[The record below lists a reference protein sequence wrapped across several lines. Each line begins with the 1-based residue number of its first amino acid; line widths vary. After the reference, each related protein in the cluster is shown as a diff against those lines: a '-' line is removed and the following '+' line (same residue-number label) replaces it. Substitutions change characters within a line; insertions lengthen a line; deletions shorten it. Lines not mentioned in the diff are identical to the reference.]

1 MVVNILFVEK
11 KLRADKLGMC
21 YLSSILKKAGH
32 NVDMIQ
38 DDVDNAEEYLD
49 SHQVDFVMY
58 SVTTGEHQWYI
69 QRNKELKRQFDF
81 TTVVGGPHFTFFPEQ
96 GEQDPAVD
104 FVVRGPAEDVV
115 LDIIDGKIRNKI
127 TMGHLPDINTLP
139 FPDRSILYKYDEFGK
154 ARVKRF
160 ITGRDCVHHCSFC
173 YNHLYQQIYRDER
186 SMFYQRIAPGRI
198 IEEIQQVKNTYGLE
212 LVNFSDDDITR
223 NKRWITKF
231 CKKFKK
237 LDMSFSGSIRADS
250 VDYPVLEQMAKAGCV
265 FLFIGLQSANK
276 DTLRLLRRTVMPE
289 QVEQVC
295 KWCSKLDIKVRVEN
309 MIGLPVKDP
318 LQDALDTLKFN
329 MKLGIDDSWSSIFQP
344 FPKTELWK
352 YCINQGF
359 INADTDIVRF
369 YDSTVLRIP
378 DAEKINRLHKWWYFI
393 VKHNLPK
400 RLVDVLL
407 ELPIDEEISERMWN
421 LRWRL
426 AAEELYGL

>member
-1 MVVNILFVEK
+1 MGLNILFIEK

-49 SHQVDFVMY
+49 CHQVDFVMY

-69 QRNKELKRQFDF
+69 QRNKELKQQFDF
-81 TTVVGGPHFTFFPEQ
+81 ISVVGGPHFTFFPEQ
-96 GEQDPAVD
+96 GERDSAID
-104 FVVRGPAEDVV
+104 FVVRGPGENVI
-115 LDIIDGKIRNKI
+115 LDIVDRKIKDKVI
-127 TMGHLPDINTLP
+127 MGHLSDINNLP

-160 ITGRDCVHHCSFC
+160 IASRDCYHHCSFC
-173 YNHLYQQIYRDER
+173 YNHLYQQLYRDER
-186 SMFYQRIAPGRI
+186 DMFYQRIAPHRI
-198 IEEIQQVKNTYGLE
+198 IEEIRQVRDEYGLE
-212 LVNFSDDDITR
+212 LVNFSDDDLAR
-223 NKRWITKF
+223 NKKWITEF
-231 CKKFKK
+231 CKRFKK

-250 VDYPVLEQMAKAGCV
+250 IDYHVLEQMAKAGCV

-276 DTLRLLRRTVMPE
+276 DTLKLLRRTVMPE

-295 KWCSKLDIKVRVEN
+295 KWCNKLDIKVRVEN
-309 MIGLPVKDP
+309 MIGLPVKNP
-318 LQDALDTLKFN
+318 LQDALDTLEFN

-344 FPKTELWK
+344 FPKTELWR
-352 YCINQGF
+352 YCVDQKLID
-359 INADTDIVRF
+359 ADTDIVRF
-369 YDSTVLRIP
+369 YDSTVLHIP

-393 VKHNLPK
+393 VKHNLPRK
-400 RLVDVLL
+400 LVDVLL
-407 ELPIDEEISERMWN
+407 EIPIDTEISEKMWN
-421 LRWRL
+421 LRWKI